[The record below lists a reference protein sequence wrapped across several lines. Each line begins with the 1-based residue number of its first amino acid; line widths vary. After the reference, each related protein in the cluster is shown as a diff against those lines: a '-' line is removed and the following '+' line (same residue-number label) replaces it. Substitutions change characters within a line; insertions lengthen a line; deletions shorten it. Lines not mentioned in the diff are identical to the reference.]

1 MLLFRLVVEEAQA
14 QAPQIPEA
22 SSSDPRIDQ
31 LVDAVQLITTRLEN
45 LNGTVSPTRRVE
57 DDPSDE
63 TMSERKIVDSRA
75 LFHLTR
81 ADTFRCRRFQN
92 LEESFRCA
100 AWQA

>member
-1 MLLFRLVVEEAQA
+1 M
-14 QAPQIPEA
+14 PEA
-22 SSSDPRIDQ
+22 SSSDPRKDQ
-31 LVDAVQLITTRLEN
+31 PVEAVQLRTNRLEN

-63 TMSERKIVDSRA
+63 TMTERKIVDSKA
-75 LFHLTR
+75 LLHLTR

-100 AWQA
+100 AR